1 MTKLTKSEKE
11 KLKAEALAEYE
22 KKILIPAWK
31 EYLKIEGHAYAEYM
45 KRCKEIDKM

>member
-31 EYLKIEGHAYAEYM
+31 ELIVII
-45 KRCKEIDKM
+45 KRLLGISE